1 MPLPIRFVRGA
12 DGRTS
17 GSTALTTA
25 TEGDKSDQH
34 VLETAPVYAQTGYS
48 VLMIDLRAQGDSE
61 GQRITMGYQEARD
74 VHGALTWL
82 EERGFKHSE
91 VIVHGWSM
99 GAATALRAAPDAG
112 VAAVVA
118 DSAYADLPQIL
129 QEQLPEASGLPSF
142 FNPVIMLVAKLFL
155 GLDPWAVR
163 PEQEARRLCDEDVP
177 LLIIHSTGDELVLF
191 EHARRL

>member
-1 MPLPIRFVRGA
+1 MSHRRIGGQASPHRMPLPIRFVRGA

-99 GAATALRAAPDAG
+99 GAATALRAARTQA
-112 VAAVVA
+112 
-118 DSAYADLPQIL
+118 LRRWLQIL
-129 QEQLPEASGLPSF
+129 PTPTCLRYCRSNCPRPAACRPSSI
-142 FNPVIMLVAKLFL
+142 PSSCWS
-155 GLDPWAVR
+155 PSSSWA
-163 PEQEARRLCDEDVP
+163 
-177 LLIIHSTGDELVLF
+177 
-191 EHARRL
+191 